1 MYNKIASGKI
11 AARIPSKIFMLIF
24 SKYKWDGHLS
34 AHKCFLRIKHVGG
47 VLLMK
52 EMLLLANE
60 IRREDSDTDSE
71 SDEEEVHRPR

>member
-1 MYNKIASGKI
+1 
-11 AARIPSKIFMLIF
+11 
-24 SKYKWDGHLS
+24 
-34 AHKCFLRIKHVGG
+34 
-47 VLLMK
+47 MK